1 MTVALVTVW
10 NSIREVKDPFEF
22 DMEHGI
28 FLQTM
33 QENPASSC
41 VVRKH
46 SVFTSSFGSNLRY
59 ILQSEWG

>member
-10 NSIREVKDPFEF
+10 TSIREVKDPSEF

-28 FLQTM
+28 VLQTM

-41 VVRKH
+41 VVRKD
-46 SVFTSSFGSNLRY
+46 S
-59 ILQSEWG
+59 